1 MIYLLTSSFKA
12 LPALNAGAL
21 EVGIF
26 ISSLVW
32 GFLPFLAL
40 LFLTSKVPKP
50 TNGRQNQKQSIDRL
64 NISVSILEG
73 LKQNNIIK
81 IENLWKKSKKEFNSK
96 SNSRKSK

>member
-21 EVGIF
+21 EAGIF

-50 TNGRQNQKQSIDRL
+50 TNWTLSFAFSASETTEMKAFKDSAVAFFEWPVL
-64 NISVSILEG
+64 NEIYIRIYLY
-73 LKQNNIIK
+73 
-81 IENLWKKSKKEFNSK
+81 
-96 SNSRKSK
+96 